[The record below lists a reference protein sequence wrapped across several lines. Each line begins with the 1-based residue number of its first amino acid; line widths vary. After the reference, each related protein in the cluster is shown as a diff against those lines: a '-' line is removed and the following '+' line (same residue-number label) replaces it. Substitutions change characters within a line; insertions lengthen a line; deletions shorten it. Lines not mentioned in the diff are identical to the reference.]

1 MYRPKVLIIH
11 ALRPTSRKTTI
22 DHLLAFREHLPN
34 ADVSYLHFA
43 QPIPK
48 DALSHV
54 EPDLLIVNYDYLNYR
69 FTPLWPYIRNR
80 HRDLA
85 RRAQRVVAIA
95 QDDFWAHRLLDN
107 WCVAWGV
114 DRVLTP
120 IDTDLGVLYPR
131 TVSKAEFRTVLTGY
145 APSRIE
151 ATPRLRDRA
160 IDLGQRVRA
169 TPPHLGHFA
178 QLKSEQA
185 VVLADAARSAGFV
198 VDVSTRV
205 EDSLVGQ
212 AWSRFLQNCKFTM
225 GMKGG
230 ASIADPFGL
239 LYNRVDAYQNRSSQ
253 KELSTDA
260 FEFLRRRDG
269 KHQFSAVSPRL
280 FEAAS
285 AGTCQILRRD
295 DYLGALEPWT
305 HYVPLEH
312 DFANMAEVLD
322 VMRDLDRC
330 QEIANSATTRLIA
343 SREFGYQHLVSAA
356 TEDLLPN
363 TAVSAIQ
370 AGWVKFANHL
380 AESARLVAN
389 GQTELHDAA
398 LHLIHERVANSGSKE
413 SAAVRIITNR
423 LATANYRE
431 WFSQMYAL
439 GKEDSLTSRAPW
451 IWRPLP

>member
-48 DALSHV
+48 DALALV

-69 FTPLWPYIRNR
+69 FTPLWPYIRSR

-85 RRAQRVVAIA
+85 RRARRVVAIA

-114 DRVLTP
+114 ERVLTP
-120 IDTDLGVLYPR
+120 IDTDREVLYPR
-131 TVSKAEFRTVLTGY
+131 TARRAEFRTVLTGY
-145 APSRIE
+145 APSHIE
-151 ATPRLRDRA
+151 ATPRLRDRP

-185 VVLADAARSAGFV
+185 VVLAKAARSAGFV
-198 VDVSTRV
+198 IDVSTKV
-205 EDSLVGQ
+205 EDSLVGE
-212 AWSRFLQNCKFTM
+212 AWPRFLQSCKFTT

-239 LYNRVDAYQNRSSQ
+239 LYNRVEAYLSRRSQ
-253 KELSTDA
+253 KEASTDS
-260 FEFLRRRDG
+260 FKFLRRHDG
-269 KHQFSAVSPRL
+269 RYQFSAVSPRL

-312 DFANMAEVLD
+312 DFSNMTEVLYA
-322 VMRDLDRC
+322 MRDLDQC
-330 QEIANSATTRLIA
+330 EEIASNATNRLIA
-343 SREFGYQHLVSAA
+343 TREFGYQHLVSAA
-356 TEDLLPN
+356 TEGLLSN
-363 TAVSAIQ
+363 TEVSAVQ
-370 AGWVKFANHL
+370 AGWVKFANYL
-380 AESARLVAN
+380 AESARLVAT

-398 LHLIHERVANSGSKE
+398 LHLIHEHVSNSGSE
-413 SAAVRIITNR
+413 ASAAIRIITDR
-423 LATANYRE
+423 LATASHRE
-431 WFSQMYAL
+431 WFRRMYAL
-439 GKEDSLTSRAPW
+439 STEDSLTWRAPW